1 MALNPV
7 TGLALGRVAIGA
19 GAIAS
24 PPLAMSMF
32 RLDPATNP
40 QLTYMSRMF
49 GSRELVLGVLTL
61 AAKGKTRRNLVL
73 AGIAVDA
80 ADAAAGHLAAREGTV
95 SQATGAFLT
104 LPALGAV
111 AAGVAGIALSRR

>member
-7 TGLALGRVAIGA
+7 SGLALGRVAIGV

-24 PPLAMSMF
+24 PGLAMKMF
-32 RLDPATNP
+32 RLDTETNP
-40 QLTYMSRMF
+40 QLAYMSRMF
-49 GSRELVLGVLTL
+49 GSREIALGALTL
-61 AAKGKTRRNLVL
+61 ATSGKTQRNLIL

-80 ADAAAGHLAAREGTV
+80 ADAAAGQLAAREGTV
-95 SQATGAFLT
+95 SKTTGTFLT

-111 AAGVAGIALSRR
+111 AAGIAGLVLGRR

>member
-7 TGLALGRVAIGA
+7 TGLALGRVAIGV
-19 GAIAS
+19 GALAS
-24 PPLAMSMF
+24 PPLAMKMF

-40 QLTYMSRMF
+40 QLSYMSRMF
-49 GSRELVLGVLTL
+49 GSREVVLGALTL
-61 AAKGKTRRNLVL
+61 VASGRTRRNLVL

-95 SQATGAFLT
+95 SQATGTFLT
-104 LPALGAV
+104 VPALGAV
-111 AAGVAGIALSRR
+111 AAGVAGIVLGRR